1 MGFILGVSITLFLLI
16 SYAFRKNNNWEG
28 GNFEKIRSIKKQIR
42 EHKRLKDLRDRG
54 ATDEEIEEI
63 AFELARIE
71 DELAHK

>member
-1 MGFILGVSITLFLLI
+1 MKI
-16 SYAFRKNNNWEG
+16 
-28 GNFEKIRSIKKQIR
+28 FEKLRLIAKQRR
-42 EHKRLKDLRDRG
+42 EHNRLKDLKDRG